1 MRTHKHLNIWALHI
15 NYFGVGESNTSP
27 SCCQGKLPLSAAS
40 LLPKTQNFATIR
52 HSKRGGRAGA
62 ESSAQRRLRPSQ
74 PAVRCVLHP
83 HVAQQWFPYTMDYT
97 FTNFVVGSSNQFAH
111 AAALAVANLPAE
123 AYNPLLLYGSTGL
136 GKTHL
141 LHAMAHH
148 MRQRH
153 PTWRVVYL
161 PAESFMRELLQALH
175 QERIGIFQERYRQAD
190 VLLVDDL
197 QFMAGRERTQEAFLQ
212 TFNALYEAKRQIVL
226 SSDKPPQDMAPLAAR
241 LRSRLTAGLM
251 ADLQPPDLETRLA
264 ILDRKALANGV
275 HLPAGVAMLIASRMR
290 TNVSELEQS
299 LARIATYAS
308 LHTQSI
314 DENLAEL
321 VLQQALAERE
331 QAVTAPRIQQT
342 VAAHFGLK
350 MSELRSK
357 RRQRTVV
364 FPRQVAMFLCRELT
378 DASLPEI
385 GRHFGGR
392 DHSTVLHSCAK
403 IARMEETDESVA
415 RLLWQL
421 RRTLVP

>member
-1 MRTHKHLNIWALHI
+1 
-15 NYFGVGESNTSP
+15 
-27 SCCQGKLPLSAAS
+27 
-40 LLPKTQNFATIR
+40 
-52 HSKRGGRAGA
+52 
-62 ESSAQRRLRPSQ
+62 
-74 PAVRCVLHP
+74 
-83 HVAQQWFPYTMDYT
+83 MDYT

-111 AAALAVANLPAE
+111 AAALAVANLPAA

-141 LHAMAHH
+141 LHAIAHH
-148 MRQRH
+148 IRQRH
-153 PTWRVVYL
+153 ATWRVLYL
-161 PAESFMRELLQALH
+161 PAESFMRDLLQALQ
-175 QERIGIFQERYRQAD
+175 QERIGSFQERYHQAD

-212 TFNALYEAKRQIVL
+212 TFNALYEAKKQIVL
-226 SSDKPPQDMAPLAAR
+226 SSDKAPQDMVPLAAR
-241 LRSRLTAGLM
+241 LRSRLMAGLT

-264 ILDRKALANGV
+264 ILDRKARANGV
-275 HLPAGVAMLIASRMR
+275 HLPASVAMLLATHIR
-290 TNVSELEQS
+290 TNVSELEQG

-308 LHTQSI
+308 LHTRNI

-331 QAVTAPRIQQT
+331 QAVNTPRIQQT

-392 DHSTVLHSCAK
+392 DHSTVLYACTK
-403 IARMEETDESVA
+403 IAHMEETDESVA

>member
-1 MRTHKHLNIWALHI
+1 MRTYKHLNIRALHR
-15 NYFGVGESNTSP
+15 NYAGVGESNTSP
-27 SCCQGKLPLSAAS
+27 NCCQGKLPLSAAS
-40 LLPKTQNFATIR
+40 LLPKAQNFATIR

-83 HVAQQWFPYTMDYT
+83 HDVQLWFPYAMDYT

-111 AAALAVANLPAE
+111 AAALAVANLPAA

-141 LHAMAHH
+141 LHAIAHH
-148 MRQRH
+148 IHQRH

-161 PAESFMRELLQALH
+161 PAESFMRELLQALQ
-175 QERIGIFQERYRQAD
+175 QERIGSFQERYRQAD

-212 TFNALYEAKRQIVL
+212 TFNALYEAKKQIVL
-226 SSDKPPQDMAPLAAR
+226 SSDKAPQDMAPLAAR

-264 ILDRKALANGV
+264 ILDRKARANGI
-275 HLPAGVAMLIASRMR
+275 HLSSGVAMLIASRIR
-290 TNVSELEQS
+290 TNVSELEQG

-314 DENLAEL
+314 DED
-321 VLQQALAERE
+321 LAERV

-392 DHSTVLHSCAK
+392 DHSTVHHSCAK